1 MLNKIIGILII
12 LLLQNLLAEEYGLAE
27 VLKMAEANNKTI
39 QLARADLK
47 TAAAEVKGAYSAA
60 LPKLDVNLGYN
71 RNFKESKF
79 FFTVTDTSG
88 REITQSFRTSFTNQ
102 YQANAVLRQTL
113 LSLQV
118 GYGIQAARYFR
129 RLSEENFEFIR
140 QQVLAQTKIAFYQTL
155 LLKEVLL
162 VAQDSESSAKD
173 NYENIKVKFESGIV
187 SEFDLLQAEVR
198 WQNSIPET
206 FQAAQQYELALN
218 NLKVLVGFP
227 LEQPMPL
234 RGAIDQFPALPE
246 TPGFEAVT
254 AQRPDYNA
262 LVWQKKL
269 QEKNVSAQKA
279 DRFPVLEG
287 VLQYNYTAASDAF
300 RFDNENDNY
309 FLGLSLSIPLF
320 SGGRTS
326 AQIRKARADLDRAN
340 TRIAEA
346 DDNIRIQLANLQLR
360 MKEARER
367 ISAANKAAFSARRAF
382 EIAETR
388 VDNGLSTQVELK
400 DSRVALDRAQ
410 LNYYSAIFDYL
421 RAYFEW
427 ELATGKVE

>member
-12 LLLQNLLAEEYGLAE
+12 LLLQNLLAQEYSLAE

-60 LPKLDVNLGYN
+60 LPKLDVDLGYN

-118 GYGIQAARYFR
+118 GYGIQAARYFK
-129 RLSEENFEFIR
+129 RLSEENFEFTR
-140 QQVLAQTKIAFYQTL
+140 QQVLARTKTAFYQTL

-162 VAQDSESSAKD
+162 VARDSESSAKD

-206 FQAAQQYELALN
+206 FQAAQQYELAQN

-227 LEQPMPL
+227 LDQPMPL

-246 TPGFEAVT
+246 MPGIETVT
-254 AQRPDYNA
+254 TQRPDYNA
-262 LVWQKKL
+262 LIWQKKL

-287 VLQYNYTAASDAF
+287 TLQYVYSAASDAF
-300 RFDNENDNY
+300 RLDNENDNY
-309 FLGLSLSIPLF
+309 FMGLSLRIPLF
-320 SGGRTS
+320 SGGATS

-367 ISAANKAAFSARRAF
+367 ISAASKAALSARRAF

-410 LNYYSAIFDYL
+410 LNYYSAVFDYL
-421 RAYFEW
+421 QAYFEW

>member
-1 MLNKIIGILII
+1 MWNKIIGMLII
-12 LLLQNLLAEEYGLAE
+12 LLLQNLPAQEYGLTE

-118 GYGIQAARYFR
+118 GYGIQAARYFKR
-129 RLSEENFEFIR
+129 MNEEIFTFTR
-140 QQVLAQTKIAFYQTL
+140 QQVLAQTKTAFYQTL
-155 LLKEVLL
+155 LLQEVLL
-162 VAQDSESSAKD
+162 VARDSESSAKD
-173 NYENIKVKFESGIV
+173 NYDNIKVKFESGIV

-218 NLKVLVGFP
+218 NLKVMIGFP
-227 LEQPMPL
+227 LDQPMPL

-246 TPGFEAVT
+246 MPGFEAVT

-262 LVWQKKL
+262 LIWQKKL

-287 VLQYNYTAASDAF
+287 TLQYNYTAASDAF
-300 RFDNENDNY
+300 RLDNENDNY

-320 SGGRTS
+320 SGGATS

-367 ISAANKAAFSARRAF
+367 ISATQKAVLSARRAF

-410 LNYYSAIFDYL
+410 LNYYSAVFDYL
-421 RAYFEW
+421 QAYFEW
-427 ELATGKVE
+427 ELATGKVD